1 MIRFLYLLLLLLVTA
16 CNSGSKKIYLKDT
29 SDTALK
35 TQTSIKNSTYCFL
48 RTEGTAGQDTSAI
61 RLIVEGNKVTGSYF
75 VLPYEKDS
83 RTGTL
88 AGTIQGDSIKAIW
101 TFMQEGIQDT
111 LGVAFKLSGNAL
123 HQKPFSVNH
132 ETGRQFT
139 SETSQYLI
147 QFNKTNCDKL
157 PSAKKL
163 TP

>member
-1 MIRFLYLLLLLLVTA
+1 MRLLYLLLLLLVTA

-29 SDTALK
+29 SQVTSK
-35 TQTSIKNSTYCFL
+35 TEVSIKNSTYCFL
-48 RTEGTAGQDTSAI
+48 RTEGTAEQDTSAI

-75 VLPYEKDS
+75 VLPHEKDS
-83 RTGTL
+83 RTGTIS
-88 AGTIQGDSIKAIW
+88 GTMQEDSIKAVW

-111 LGVAFKLSGNAL
+111 LEVAFSLSGNAL
-123 HQKPFSVNH
+123 YQKPFSVNQ

-147 QFNKTNCDKL
+147 QFNKINCDKL
-157 PSAKKL
+157 PSAKTL